1 MGGDVV
7 QEIGFKCEL
16 LESPDLP
23 EITELFQTSADLTKF
38 AAQQMKDSGVAMIL
52 FVGGDGT
59 ARNIFEAVGTEIP
72 CLGIPAGVKIH
83 SSVFAINPK
92 DAGLLTLAYLWGEA
106 PLREAEVLDIDEDAF
121 RDNRVVSRL
130 YGYLTTPY
138 LSQYV
143 QRSKEGSP
151 NSEEEHQNQ
160 EGIAQYVIEEMAKA
174 GDDWYWLIGP
184 GTTTRAI
191 TQTLG
196 LDKTLLGVDLMFQN
210 QIIAFDLNEQQI
222 LDQIEGKNVKLI
234 VSPIGAQGFIFG
246 RGNLQ
251 LSSNV

>member
-1 MGGDVV
+1 MREFAVKPPSGLRGYSPCYRQDREFFYALQGLKQKITVITVAGVMGGDVV

-121 RDNRVVSRL
+121 
-130 YGYLTTPY
+130 
-138 LSQYV
+138 
-143 QRSKEGSP
+143 E
-151 NSEEEHQNQ
+151 
-160 EGIAQYVIEEMAKA
+160 
-174 GDDWYWLIGP
+174 
-184 GTTTRAI
+184 
-191 TQTLG
+191 
-196 LDKTLLGVDLMFQN
+196 
-210 QIIAFDLNEQQI
+210 IIALFPDYMVILQHRIYLNKCNDPKKVLRI
-222 LDQIEGKNVKLI
+222 VKKSIKIKREL
-234 VSPIGAQGFIFG
+234 P
-246 RGNLQ
+246 NM
-251 LSSNV
+251 